1 MCVDNAGLLQ
11 YAVHTPFGH
20 VSATSNCSAMPR
32 CAPLVAVRRAAD
44 HPLRRTLLA
53 MALLAMALLLGV
65 TSASPLRAQST
76 ATASPLPAPRASVTE
91 SPAVRACVYAAA
103 TGAAGVNGSTLIA
116 DARTGALVAG
126 HAERV
131 DRPLIPA
138 STFKIISA
146 LVALE
151 TGVIADAQTVIPWDS
166 VVRDRPEINRDLDL
180 QTAFRLSAVPHFQS
194 LVRRIGS
201 VRMQQAL
208 DTIGY
213 GNRNIGGGIDQ
224 FWLTGALRISPRG
237 QVAVLTRLLHDDLPV
252 SRRTMAIV
260 RAMMVNEATASYT
273 IRAKT
278 GLTTP
283 PGSETVGWWVGWVER
298 GPAVHVFATA
308 LEAGAPTAG
317 FNAQRLAVTRCAL
330 QALSI
335 LSDGPP

>member
-1 MCVDNAGLLQ
+1 MCVDNAGCLQ
-11 YAVHTPFGH
+11 YAVRTSFGH
-20 VSATSNCSAMPR
+20 VSATLTRSAMPR
-32 CAPLVAVRRAAD
+32 CARLVAVSRAAD

-53 MALLAMALLLGV
+53 MPLLLGA
-65 TSASPLRAQST
+65 TGASLLRAQST
-76 ATASPLPAPRASVTE
+76 ATASPVPAPRTSVTE
-91 SPAVRACVYAAA
+91 SPAVRACVDAAR
-103 TGAAGVNGSTLIA
+103 TGAAGVAGSTLIA

-126 HAERV
+126 HAERA

-166 VVRDRPEINRDLDL
+166 VTRDRPEINRDLDL

-194 LVRRIGS
+194 LVRRIGP
-201 VRMQQAL
+201 VRMQHAL

-252 SRRTMAIV
+252 SRRSMAIV

-298 GPAVHVFATA
+298 GAAAHVFATA
-308 LEAGAPTAG
+308 LEAAAPTAE

-330 QALSI
+330 EALSI
-335 LSDGPP
+335 LPDGPP

>member
-1 MCVDNAGLLQ
+1 MCVDNAGLPQ
-11 YAVHTPFGH
+11 YAARTPFGH
-20 VSATSNCSAMPR
+20 VSATLTLSAMPR
-32 CAPLVAVRRAAD
+32 CAPLLAVGHAGK
-44 HPLRRTLLA
+44 HPLRPALLA
-53 MALLAMALLLGV
+53 IAVLAMALLLGV

-76 ATASPLPAPRASVTE
+76 ATASPFPAPRTSVQE
-91 SPAVRACVYAAA
+91 SPAARACVDAAA
-103 TGAAGVNGSTLIA
+103 TSAAGVAGSTLIA

-146 LVALE
+146 LIALE

-201 VRMQQAL
+201 ARMQQAL

-213 GNRNIGGGIDQ
+213 GNRNIAGGIDQ

-237 QVAVLTRLLHDDLPV
+237 QVELLTRLLHDDLPV
-252 SRRTMAIV
+252 SRRSMAIV
-260 RAMMVNEATASYT
+260 RAMMVHEATATYT

-298 GPAVHVFATA
+298 GAAVHVFATA
-308 LEAGAPTAG
+308 LEAAAPTAG

-335 LSDGPP
+335 LSDGPR

>member
-1 MCVDNAGLLQ
+1 M
-11 YAVHTPFGH
+11 AV
-20 VSATSNCSAMPR
+20 
-32 CAPLVAVRRAAD
+32 
-44 HPLRRTLLA
+44 
-53 MALLAMALLLGV
+53 ALLLGV
-65 TSASPLRAQST
+65 SGATPLRAQS
-76 ATASPLPAPRASVTE
+76 AGTASPPPVPGAPVTE
-91 SPAVRACVYAAA
+91 SPAARACVDAAG
-103 TGAAGVNGSTLIA
+103 TGAAGVAGSTLIA

-151 TGVIADAQTVIPWDS
+151 TGVIAEAQTVIPWDS
-166 VVRDRPEINRDLDL
+166 VTRDRPEINRDLDL

-194 LVRRIGS
+194 LVRRIGPA
-201 VRMQQAL
+201 RMQHAL

-237 QVAVLTRLLHDDLPV
+237 QAEVLTRLLHDDLPV
-252 SRRTMAIV
+252 SRRSMAIV
-260 RAMMVNEATASYT
+260 RAMMLHEATATYS

-278 GLTTP
+278 GLATP
-283 PGSETVGWWVGWVER
+283 PGSETVGWWVGWVEH
-298 GPAVHVFATA
+298 GAAVHVFATV
-308 LEAGAPTAG
+308 LETAAPTAS
-317 FNAQRLAVTRCAL
+317 FNAQRLAVSRCAL

-335 LSDGPP
+335 LPVAPQ

>member
-11 YAVHTPFGH
+11 YAVRTPFGH
-20 VSATSNCSAMPR
+20 VSATSNRSAMPR

-44 HPLRRTLLA
+44 HPLRRTV
-53 MALLAMALLLGV
+53 LAMALLLGV

-91 SPAVRACVYAAA
+91 SPAVRACVDAAA

-252 SRRTMAIV
+252 SRRSMAIV
-260 RAMMVNEATASYT
+260 RAMMVNEVTATYT

>member
-1 MCVDNAGLLQ
+1 
-11 YAVHTPFGH
+11 
-20 VSATSNCSAMPR
+20 
-32 CAPLVAVRRAAD
+32 VA
-44 HPLRRTLLA
+44 
-53 MALLAMALLLGV
+53 
-65 TSASPLRAQST
+65 
-76 ATASPLPAPRASVTE
+76 
-91 SPAVRACVYAAA
+91 
-103 TGAAGVNGSTLIA
+103 GSTLIA

-151 TGVIADAQTVIPWDS
+151 TGVIADAQAVIPWDS
-166 VVRDRPEINRDLDL
+166 VTRDRPEINRDLDL

-194 LVRRIGS
+194 LVRRIGP
-201 VRMQQAL
+201 VRMQHAL

-252 SRRTMAIV
+252 SRRSMAIV

-298 GPAVHVFATA
+298 GPVVHVFATA
-308 LEAGAPTAG
+308 LEAAAPTAG

-335 LSDGPP
+335 LPVAPPEP

>member
-1 MCVDNAGLLQ
+1 
-11 YAVHTPFGH
+11 
-20 VSATSNCSAMPR
+20 MPR
-32 CAPLVAVRRAAD
+32 CAPLVPVGHAAD
-44 HPLRRTLLA
+44 RPLRPAPLA
-53 MALLAMALLLGV
+53 MAVPAMAVLALTLLLGV
-65 TSASPLRAQST
+65 TSTSPLRAQST
-76 ATASPLPAPRASVTE
+76 ATAMPLQPPHTLVTE
-91 SPAVRACVYAAA
+91 SPAVRACVDAAWTGA
-103 TGAAGVNGSTLIA
+103 TGVDGSTLIA
-116 DARTGALVAG
+116 DARTGVLVAG

-166 VVRDRPEINRDLDL
+166 VTRDRPEINRDLDL

-237 QVAVLTRLLHDDLPV
+237 QVAVLTRLLHDELPL
-252 SRRTMAIV
+252 SRRSMAIV

-308 LEAGAPTAG
+308 LEAAAPTAG

-335 LSDGPP
+335 LPVVPPEP

>member
-1 MCVDNAGLLQ
+1 
-11 YAVHTPFGH
+11 
-20 VSATSNCSAMPR
+20 
-32 CAPLVAVRRAAD
+32 
-44 HPLRRTLLA
+44 
-53 MALLAMALLLGV
+53 
-65 TSASPLRAQST
+65 
-76 ATASPLPAPRASVTE
+76 
-91 SPAVRACVYAAA
+91 
-103 TGAAGVNGSTLIA
+103 
-116 DARTGALVAG
+116 
-126 HAERV
+126 V

-166 VVRDRPEINRDLDL
+166 VTRDRPEINRDLDL

-237 QVAVLTRLLHDDLPV
+237 QVAVLTRLLHDELPL
-252 SRRTMAIV
+252 SRRSMAIV
-260 RAMMVNEATASYT
+260 RAMMVHEATASYT

-308 LEAGAPTAG
+308 LEAAAPTAD

-335 LSDGPP
+335 LPVVPQEP

>member
-1 MCVDNAGLLQ
+1 
-11 YAVHTPFGH
+11 
-20 VSATSNCSAMPR
+20 MPR
-32 CAPLVAVRRAAD
+32 CAPLVPVGDTAD
-44 HPLRRTLLA
+44 HPLRPAPLA
-53 MALLAMALLLGV
+53 MAVLAMTLLLGV
-65 TSASPLRAQST
+65 TGTSPLRAQST
-76 ATASPLPAPRASVTE
+76 GTALPWPAPPSPVTE
-91 SPAVRACVYAAA
+91 SPAARACVD
-103 TGAAGVNGSTLIA
+103 AAGAGAGGVTGSTLIA

-151 TGVIADAQTVIPWDS
+151 TGVIADAQAVIPWDS
-166 VVRDRPEINRDLDL
+166 VTRDRPEINRDLDL

-194 LVRRIGS
+194 LVRRIGP
-201 VRMQQAL
+201 VRMQHAL

-252 SRRTMAIV
+252 SHRSMAIV

-298 GPAVHVFATA
+298 GPVVHVFATA
-308 LEAGAPTAG
+308 LEAAAPTAG

-335 LSDGPP
+335 LPVAPPEP

>member
-1 MCVDNAGLLQ
+1 MA
-11 YAVHTPFGH
+11 
-20 VSATSNCSAMPR
+20 
-32 CAPLVAVRRAAD
+32 
-44 HPLRRTLLA
+44 LLA
-53 MALLAMALLLGV
+53 MAPLAMAPLAMALLLGV

-76 ATASPLPAPRASVTE
+76 ATASPFPAPRTSVEE
-91 SPAVRACVYAAA
+91 SPAVRACVDAAA
-103 TGAAGVNGSTLIA
+103 TGAAGVAGSTLIA
-116 DARTGALVAG
+116 DARTGARTGALVAG

-138 STFKIISA
+138 STFKIVSA

-194 LVRRIGS
+194 LVRRIGPA
-201 VRMQQAL
+201 RMQQAL

-237 QVAVLTRLLHDDLPV
+237 QVELLTRLLHDDLPV
-252 SRRTMAIV
+252 SRRSMAIV
-260 RAMMVNEATASYT
+260 RSMMVHEATATYT

-298 GPAVHVFATA
+298 GAAVHVFATA
-308 LEAGAPTAG
+308 LEAAAPTAG

-335 LSDGPP
+335 LSDGPR

>member
-11 YAVHTPFGH
+11 YAVRTPFGH
-20 VSATSNCSAMPR
+20 VSATSNRSAMPR

-91 SPAVRACVYAAA
+91 SPAVRACVDAAA
-103 TGAAGVNGSTLIA
+103 TGAAGVYGSTLIA

-194 LVRRIGS
+194 LVRRIGPA
-201 VRMQQAL
+201 RMQQAL
-208 DTIGY
+208 DTIEY

-252 SRRTMAIV
+252 SRRSMAIV
-260 RAMMVNEATASYT
+260 RAMMVNEVTATYT

-308 LEAGAPTAG
+308 LEAAAPAAG